1 MPGSPPTS
9 PNFGAP
15 RYDDSDDATFAEQVN
30 PITDTFDALAVR
42 TDDPRLTNARAPA
55 PGSVVAASFAPGAVG
70 PAALAAGAVTAAAIA
85 NGAVGSAQILDGSI
99 ANADLGANSVDA
111 RVLAVGGILTPN
123 LGDAQ
128 VTLPKLGPNAT
139 AALNAPGDLIY
150 SVATTRAG
158 AVLCD
163 GRAVSRSDPTYA
175 ALNAIAAA
183 ANYAA
188 PWGPG
193 DGSTTFTV
201 PDYRGLAIV
210 MADPNGAHLPINKPA
225 LGAAFGVE
233 SYALGVSEMPSHLHG
248 VYSAATGIST
258 TAAGIGVVAPFMLH
272 GNAGQGTFNFGT
284 GGGGGGYQS
293 DPSHIHGI
301 NDPTHAHTLTYAG
314 GSNAHPNVQP
324 SAAVNVFVKL

>member
-1 MPGSPPTS
+1 MPGTPPTS

-30 PITDTFDALAVR
+30 PITDTFDALACR
-42 TDDPRLTNARAPA
+42 TDDPRLTDARTPA

-70 PAALAAGAVTAAAIA
+70 PAALAAGAVTAAALA
-85 NGAVGSAQILDGSI
+85 PGSVSSTAILDGTI
-99 ANADLGANSVDA
+99 TNADLGANSVDS
-111 RVLAVGGILTPN
+111 RVLAPGGILTPN

-163 GRAVSRSDPTYA
+163 GRAVSRTDPTYA
-175 ALNAIAAA
+175 ALAAIAAA

-201 PDYRGLAIV
+201 PDYRGRVVV
-210 MADPNGAHLPINKPA
+210 MADPTGAHLPTNRPA
-225 LGAAFGVE
+225 LGAVFGAETYQLQLGELPNHNHGITDNGHSHTPTAGDSFVVHNPA
-233 SYALGVSEMPSHLHG
+233 SGWGYAVQYETGAVQALNVGLVTASATTG
-248 VYSAATGIST
+248 IAATG
-258 TAAGIGVVAPFMLH
+258 
-272 GNAGQGTFNFGT
+272 
-284 GGGGGGYQS
+284 
-293 DPSHIHGI
+293 
-301 NDPTHAHTLTYAG
+301 YAG
-314 GSNAHPNVQP
+314 GSTAHQNVQP